1 MSATLTNAEIYFAP
15 TNHIKAAFWGKFEP
29 EMKQAA
35 IAQAKRDLSRKAQVA
50 DIETDL
56 ELPDQA
62 NVEYAIYEQAIW
74 MLLNMPMTNADESF
88 AVPTATDPETES
100 NARKTQVAE
109 IAPEAFRWLVPA
121 GNITLSRG

>member
-1 MSATLTNAEIYFAP
+1 MSASLSNAEQYFAP
-15 TNHIKAAFWGKFEP
+15 DNHIKAAYWAKFDAP
-29 EMKQAA
+29 MKQAA
-35 IAQAKRDLSRKAQVA
+35 IAQAKRELSRKAQVA

-56 ELPDQA
+56 ELAAQA

-100 NARKTQVAE
+100 NARKPQVAE
-109 IAPEAFRWLVPA
+109 IAPEAFRWLVPT